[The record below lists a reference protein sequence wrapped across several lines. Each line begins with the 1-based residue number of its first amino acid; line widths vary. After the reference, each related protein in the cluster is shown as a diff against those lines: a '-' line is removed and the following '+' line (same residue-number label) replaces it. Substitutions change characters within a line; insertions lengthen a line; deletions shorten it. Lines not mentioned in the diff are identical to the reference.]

1 MYLTNF
7 ENMLLKIYCIIFIL
21 FIDLDIIVYVIRNAW
36 QSLAYNPLG
45 TAVLPQQVVANIT
58 VLPPGKHAKNA
69 HSISPPSLLSRF
81 IQHYLVAMATSIDKS
96 CMLNQP
102 KERTSDTQMWGAL
115 YHVLYNMSNSLCQG
129 LFAVEP

>member
-45 TAVLPQQVVANIT
+45 TAVLP
-58 VLPPGKHAKNA
+58 
-69 HSISPPSLLSRF
+69 
-81 IQHYLVAMATSIDKS
+81 
-96 CMLNQP
+96 
-102 KERTSDTQMWGAL
+102 
-115 YHVLYNMSNSLCQG
+115 
-129 LFAVEP
+129 